1 MTEGLL
7 PASLTCVA
15 LGLALAHERPARVL
29 IAMTA
34 CLAGA
39 AAGSFLEPVASASI
53 VLRLAAWLSLALA
66 AGAGLMRTGLP
77 WPWTL
82 PLALNAGLW
91 AGAQAGASVELPAAL
106 TGLAAVL
113 PARLLVA
120 HGRGIALRVAAS
132 WLVTIG
138 VLNAAIPLTTP
149 TPGYVR
155 DHME

>member
-15 LGLALAHERPARVL
+15 LGLALARERPVRVL
-29 IAMTA
+29 VAVTA
-34 CLAGA
+34 CVVGA
-39 AAGSFLEPVASASI
+39 TAGSFLQPWASTSI
-53 VLRLAAWLSLALA
+53 VLPLAAWLSLALA

-82 PLALNAGLW
+82 PLALNGGLW
-91 AGAQAGASVELPAAL
+91 AGSQAGASLELPLAL
-106 TGLAAVL
+106 AGLAAVA
-113 PARLLVA
+113 PARMLVA
-120 HGRGIALRVAAS
+120 QGRGIAVRVVAS